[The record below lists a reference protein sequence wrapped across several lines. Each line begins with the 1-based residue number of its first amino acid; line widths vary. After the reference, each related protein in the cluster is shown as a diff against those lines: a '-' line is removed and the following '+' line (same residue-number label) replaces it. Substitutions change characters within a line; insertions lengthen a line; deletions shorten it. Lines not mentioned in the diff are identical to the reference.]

1 MKAGACAFV
10 LPKYDNAKYINI
22 TLGYHFGM
30 EDLVHSVINNDDI
43 MMSDWVSHKERLT
56 RAFTVVGAENDGKS
70 QIMCRDIQDLY
81 RMQVEFSDVY
91 ESMFNECYSRLEKA
105 LNHKLQAMKTCHK

>member
-70 QIMCRDIQDLY
+70 QIMCLDIQDLY
-81 RMQVEFSDVY
+81 RM
-91 ESMFNECYSRLEKA
+91 
-105 LNHKLQAMKTCHK
+105 

>member
-10 LPKYDNAKYINI
+10 LPKYDNARYINI

-30 EDLVHSVINNDDI
+30 EDLVNSVINHDDI
-43 MMSDWVSHKERLT
+43 KQNDWISHKEYLNRS
-56 RAFTVVGAENDGKS
+56 FTVVGDENQGKS
-70 QIMCRDIQDLY
+70 TIMHLDIQELY

-91 ESMFNECYSRLEKA
+91 EEMFDESYKRLE
-105 LNHKLQAMKTCHK
+105 